1 MLGNPTVENRV
12 ASWQH
17 GHPIFSFSQKIAIFL
32 EYRRGLRVAEEAIG
46 VSGLAGRY
54 ATALFDL
61 AKEKGEIDGTE
72 DDLIVLESILDSSG
86 DLNRLIHSPV
96 IARDEQGRAMAAV
109 VEKIGLGDLT
119 KKFIGLL
126 ARNRR
131 LYVLRR
137 IIRSFTELSAMARGE
152 VTAEV
157 ASATPL
163 SKFQLSAIAD
173 QLSREVGKDVVVR
186 SRVDGNLLGGLVVK
200 IGSRMV
206 DNSLRSKLQRMK
218 LVMKGVG

>member
-1 MLGNPTVENRV
+1 MGIRYFLLVNNLL
-12 ASWQH
+12 
-17 GHPIFSFSQKIAIFL
+17 IFL

-72 DDLIVLESILDSSG
+72 DDLIVLESMLDSSG
-86 DLNRLIHSPV
+86 DLNRLIRSPV

-109 VEKIGLGDLT
+109 IEKIGLGDLT

-131 LYVLRR
+131 LFVLRR
-137 IIRSFTELSAMARGE
+137 IIRSFVELSATGRGE

-157 ASATPL
+157 ASAMLL
-163 SKFQLSAIAD
+163 SELQLSAIAD
-173 QLSREVGKDVVVR
+173 QLSRAVGKNVIVR

>member
-1 MLGNPTVENRV
+1 MGIRYFLLVNNLL
-12 ASWQH
+12 
-17 GHPIFSFSQKIAIFL
+17 IFL

-72 DDLIVLESILDSSG
+72 DDLIVLESMLDSSG
-86 DLNRLIHSPV
+86 DLNRLIRSPV

-131 LYVLRR
+131 LFVLRR
-137 IIRSFTELSAMARGE
+137 IIRSFVELSATGRGE

-157 ASATPL
+157 ASAMLL
-163 SKFQLSAIAD
+163 SELQLSAIAD
-173 QLSREVGKDVVVR
+173 QLSRAVGKNVIVR

>member
-1 MLGNPTVENRV
+1 VGIRYFLLVNNLL
-12 ASWQH
+12 
-17 GHPIFSFSQKIAIFL
+17 IFL

-72 DDLIVLESILDSSG
+72 DDLIVLESMLDSSG
-86 DLNRLIHSPV
+86 DLNRLIRSPV

-131 LYVLRR
+131 LFVLRR
-137 IIRSFTELSAMARGE
+137 IIRSFVELSATGRGE

-157 ASATPL
+157 ASAMSL
-163 SKFQLSAIAD
+163 SELQLSAIAD
-173 QLSREVGKDVVVR
+173 QLSRAVGKNVVVR

>member
-1 MLGNPTVENRV
+1 M
-12 ASWQH
+12 
-17 GHPIFSFSQKIAIFL
+17 
-32 EYRRGLRVAEEAIG
+32 AEEAIG

-54 ATALFDL
+54 AVALFDL
-61 AKEKGEIDGTE
+61 AKEKDEIDGTE
-72 DDLIVLESILDSSG
+72 DDLIVLESMLDSSAE
-86 DLNRLIHSPV
+86 LNRLIHSPV

-137 IIRSFTELSAMARGE
+137 IIRSFVELSAMARGE

-163 SKFQLSAIAD
+163 SKLQLSAIAD

>member
-1 MLGNPTVENRV
+1 
-12 ASWQH
+12 
-17 GHPIFSFSQKIAIFL
+17 
-32 EYRRGLRVAEEAIG
+32 
-46 VSGLAGRY
+46 
-54 ATALFDL
+54 
-61 AKEKGEIDGTE
+61 
-72 DDLIVLESILDSSG
+72 
-86 DLNRLIHSPV
+86 
-96 IARDEQGRAMAAV
+96 
-109 VEKIGLGDLT
+109 
-119 KKFIGLL
+119 
-126 ARNRR
+126 
-131 LYVLRR
+131 
-137 IIRSFTELSAMARGE
+137 MARGE

>member
-1 MLGNPTVENRV
+1 VGIRYFLLVNNLL
-12 ASWQH
+12 
-17 GHPIFSFSQKIAIFL
+17 IFL

-72 DDLIVLESILDSSG
+72 DDLIVLESMLDSSG
-86 DLNRLIHSPV
+86 ELNRLIRSPV

-131 LYVLRR
+131 LFVLRR
-137 IIRSFTELSAMARGE
+137 IIRSFVELSATGRGE

-157 ASATPL
+157 ASAMLL
-163 SKFQLSAIAD
+163 SELQLSAIAD
-173 QLSREVGKDVVVR
+173 QLSRAVGKNVVVR

>member
-1 MLGNPTVENRV
+1 M
-12 ASWQH
+12 
-17 GHPIFSFSQKIAIFL
+17 
-32 EYRRGLRVAEEAIG
+32 AEEAIG

-54 ATALFDL
+54 AVALFDL
-61 AKEKGEIDGTE
+61 AKEKDEIDGTE
-72 DDLIVLESILDSSG
+72 DDLIVLESMLDSSAE
-86 DLNRLIHSPV
+86 LNRLIHSPV

-119 KKFIGLL
+119 KNFIGLL

-137 IIRSFTELSAMARGE
+137 IIRSFVELSAMARGE
-152 VTAEV
+152 VTADV

-163 SKFQLSAIAD
+163 SKLQLSAIAD

>member
-1 MLGNPTVENRV
+1 M
-12 ASWQH
+12 A
-17 GHPIFSFSQKIAIFL
+17 A
-32 EYRRGLRVAEEAIG
+32 EAIG
-46 VSGLAGRY
+46 FSGLAGRY

-72 DDLIVLESILDSSG
+72 DDLIVLESILDGSG
-86 DLNRLIHSPV
+86 DLNRLIHSTV

-163 SKFQLSAIAD
+163 SKLQLSAIAD

>member
-1 MLGNPTVENRV
+1 MGIRYFLLVNNLL
-12 ASWQH
+12 
-17 GHPIFSFSQKIAIFL
+17 IFL

-72 DDLIVLESILDSSG
+72 DDLIVLESMLDSSG
-86 DLNRLIHSPV
+86 ELNRLIRSPV

-131 LYVLRR
+131 LFVLRR
-137 IIRSFTELSAMARGE
+137 IIRSFVELSATGRGE

-157 ASATPL
+157 ASAMSL
-163 SKFQLSAIAD
+163 SELQLSAIAD
-173 QLSREVGKDVVVR
+173 QLSRAVGKNVIVR

>member
-1 MLGNPTVENRV
+1 MGIRYFLLVNNLL
-12 ASWQH
+12 
-17 GHPIFSFSQKIAIFL
+17 IFL

-72 DDLIVLESILDSSG
+72 DDLIVLESMLDSSG
-86 DLNRLIHSPV
+86 ELNRLIRSPV

-131 LYVLRR
+131 LFVLRR
-137 IIRSFTELSAMARGE
+137 IIRSFVELSATGRGE

-157 ASATPL
+157 ASAMSL
-163 SKFQLSAIAD
+163 SELQLSAIAD
-173 QLSREVGKDVVVR
+173 QLSRAVGKNVVVR

>member
-1 MLGNPTVENRV
+1 M
-12 ASWQH
+12 
-17 GHPIFSFSQKIAIFL
+17 
-32 EYRRGLRVAEEAIG
+32 AEEAIG

-54 ATALFDL
+54 AVALFDL
-61 AKEKGEIDGTE
+61 AKEKDEIDGTE
-72 DDLIVLESILDSSG
+72 DDLIVLESMLDSSAE
-86 DLNRLIHSPV
+86 LNRLIHSPV
-96 IARDEQGRAMAAV
+96 IAREEQGRAMAAV

-137 IIRSFTELSAMARGE
+137 IIRSFTELTAMARGE

>member
-1 MLGNPTVENRV
+1 M
-12 ASWQH
+12 
-17 GHPIFSFSQKIAIFL
+17 
-32 EYRRGLRVAEEAIG
+32 AEEAIG

-54 ATALFDL
+54 AVALFDL
-61 AKEKGEIDGTE
+61 AKEKDEIDGTE
-72 DDLIVLESILDSSG
+72 DDLIVLESMRDSSAE
-86 DLNRLIHSPV
+86 LNRLIHSPV

-152 VTAEV
+152 VTADV

-163 SKFQLSAIAD
+163 SKLQLSAIAD

-186 SRVDGNLLGGLVVK
+186 SRVDGTLLGGLVVK

>member
-1 MLGNPTVENRV
+1 M
-12 ASWQH
+12 
-17 GHPIFSFSQKIAIFL
+17 
-32 EYRRGLRVAEEAIG
+32 AEEAIG

-54 ATALFDL
+54 AMALFDL

-72 DDLIVLESILDSSG
+72 DDLIVLESMLDSSG
-86 DLNRLIHSPV
+86 DLNRLIRSPV

-131 LYVLRR
+131 LFVLRR
-137 IIRSFTELSAMARGE
+137 IIRSFVELSATGRGE

-157 ASATPL
+157 ASAMSL
-163 SKFQLSAIAD
+163 SELQLSAIAD
-173 QLSREVGKDVVVR
+173 QLSRAVGKNVVVR

>member
-1 MLGNPTVENRV
+1 M
-12 ASWQH
+12 
-17 GHPIFSFSQKIAIFL
+17 
-32 EYRRGLRVAEEAIG
+32 AEEAIG

-72 DDLIVLESILDSSG
+72 DDLIVLESMLDRSG
-86 DLNRLIHSPV
+86 DLNRLIRSPV

-131 LYVLRR
+131 LFVLRR
-137 IIRSFTELSAMARGE
+137 IIRSFVELSATGRGE

-157 ASATPL
+157 ASAMSL
-163 SKFQLSAIAD
+163 SELQLSAIAD
-173 QLSREVGKDVVVR
+173 QLSRAVGKNVVVR